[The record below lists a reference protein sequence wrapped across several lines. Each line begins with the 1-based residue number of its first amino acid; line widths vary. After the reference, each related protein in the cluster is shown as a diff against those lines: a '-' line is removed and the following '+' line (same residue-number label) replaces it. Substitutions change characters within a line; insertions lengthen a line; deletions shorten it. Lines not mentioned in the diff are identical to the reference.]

1 MRMKILI
8 AEDEKDIRFLIS
20 QYLKEING
28 NLEIAGVVSNGE
40 EAVEFCRK
48 YKVDMVISDIRMP
61 YMTGLEMLKKLRET
75 NENILC
81 VFISAYTDFSYVQE
95 AIRNGAGGYLLK
107 PIQKKEL
114 ADIMEQMYSVWK
126 KKKKEKGRLK
136 LLQSELSK
144 LKKEYLNQWEE
155 EKIFPEEGNRS
166 INRAKQYVEE
176 HYQNNIS
183 LEEVAGNV
191 YLNKNYLS
199 ELFHR
204 EMGCSFSQYLTGLR
218 LEKAKLLLKETHMKV
233 KEIADMTGFENPSY
247 FIQVFK
253 KIEGCT
259 PNDYRMRFF
268 KGEKLPENTEKG

>member
-8 AEDEKDIRFLIS
+8 ADDEKDIRFLIS

-107 PIQKKEL
+107 PIQKKNWRIL
-114 ADIMEQMYSVWK
+114 WSKCILSGRK
-126 KKKKEKGRLK
+126 KRKK
-136 LLQSELSK
+136 
-144 LKKEYLNQWEE
+144 
-155 EKIFPEEGNRS
+155 
-166 INRAKQYVEE
+166 RA
-176 HYQNNIS
+176 
-183 LEEVAGNV
+183 A
-191 YLNKNYLS
+191 
-199 ELFHR
+199 
-204 EMGCSFSQYLTGLR
+204 
-218 LEKAKLLLKETHMKV
+218 
-233 KEIADMTGFENPSY
+233 
-247 FIQVFK
+247 
-253 KIEGCT
+253 
-259 PNDYRMRFF
+259 
-268 KGEKLPENTEKG
+268 